1 MATDQPT
8 RASGFALSAAA
19 IVLGTSLLTGCSVT
33 AVTTDPS
40 TGIATVSLT
49 AEEPAADET
58 ETDAETAAGGNA
70 DTQDWDAAAAVTI
83 TMTPD
88 GTTADGGGVSV
99 DGSTVTITDTGTYVL
114 RGALT
119 GQVIVAAPAG
129 AVVALVLDG
138 TPAVATEA

>member
-19 IVLGTSLLTGCSVT
+19 IVLGTSLLTGCAVT

-40 TGIATVSLT
+40 TGIATVALT
-49 AEEPAADET
+49 AEDPVPVD
-58 ETDAETAAGGNA
+58 TDAEYDAA
-70 DTQDWDAAAAVTI
+70 DDQDWDAAAAVTI
-83 TMTPD
+83 TMASD
-88 GTTADGGGVSV
+88 GTTADGGGVTI

-114 RGALT
+114 RGALA

-129 AVVALVLDG
+129 AVVALVLG
-138 TPAVATEA
+138 GSPAPTA